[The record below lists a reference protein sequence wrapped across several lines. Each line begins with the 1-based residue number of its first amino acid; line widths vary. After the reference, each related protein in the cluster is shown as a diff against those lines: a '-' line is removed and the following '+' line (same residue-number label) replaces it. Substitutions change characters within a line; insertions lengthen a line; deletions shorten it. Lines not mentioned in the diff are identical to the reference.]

1 MAGGVCRLAC
11 VCRVL
16 GRRLCARRCLGG
28 RRFGPVWAVGAA
40 ISPRFANM
48 SLHHRTGRFFTRLGI
63 RPQGA
68 LSARSS
74 DGCRREV
81 LSLSRG
87 KDAHHRFR
95 ERPRGDSGAAFG
107 VRRVEISC
115 LIGMYLL
122 GSASELED
130 RSGPSVDRTRARAVC
145 CRGRHERSGGTRGG
159 PVNDRGVFDDY
170 PGGARTPERAS
181 RRRRRGPD

>member
-1 MAGGVCRLAC
+1 MCLSRVGAPALCSS
-11 VCRVL
+11 VL
-16 GRRLCARRCLGG
+16 GRPPLRPGLGRLCGD
-28 RRFGPVWAVGAA
+28 FP
-40 ISPRFANM
+40 PFANM

-159 PVNDRGVFDDY
+159 PVNDTRQRSF
-170 PGGARTPERAS
+170 
-181 RRRRRGPD
+181 